1 VEVSLAIVYS
11 IRNTRAPP
19 WSYPPTTGNG
29 IFLLYRRI
37 HLCLLKLLETKN
49 TLPLLI
55 VLPLNMVSA
64 VGKISRR
71 LPAESTRILLLFPRR
86 FGVTFSGFL
95 IFKTKP
101 SESAQNASIF
111 RTVKSSISAGIR
123 LVIPYAGNAALSA
136 VPCIVLTLLPDSAKS

>member
-1 VEVSLAIVYS
+1 MEVSLAIVYS

-71 LPAESTRILLLFPRR
+71 YAALHSSENARILSASAGFRFENEEPGKGDAESPW
-86 FGVTFSGFL
+86 
-95 IFKTKP
+95 KW
-101 SESAQNASIF
+101 
-111 RTVKSSISAGIR
+111 
-123 LVIPYAGNAALSA
+123 
-136 VPCIVLTLLPDSAKS
+136 